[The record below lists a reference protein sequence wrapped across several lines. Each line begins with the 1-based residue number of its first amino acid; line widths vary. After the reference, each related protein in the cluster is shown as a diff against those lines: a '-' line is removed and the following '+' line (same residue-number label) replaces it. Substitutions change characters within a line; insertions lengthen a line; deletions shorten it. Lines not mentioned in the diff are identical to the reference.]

1 MLPRLLT
8 LMTLILAIATAAIP
22 GHAGAIDRAK
32 QPLNDDRGACT
43 FSLALQEPGQR
54 NRFISLLA
62 QAVETD
68 AHDRQEASAENSAD
82 GNDPESMYSSIVKAN
97 FSLSPSRIDSFSLK
111 CLVCHDG
118 VSAPIAEGSYRNS
131 PGEEHS
137 GGQVTGSS
145 HPIGMDYAAYSIGN
159 RSFKD
164 MQMLDQQMVLVDGKV
179 GCLSCHNPLNP
190 RRNHLSVTDAGSELC
205 LACHNK

>member
-1 MLPRLLT
+1 MLSRSLTLLT
-8 LMTLILAIATAAIP
+8 LVITIAAASPLRAVAAATA
-22 GHAGAIDRAK
+22 G
-32 QPLNDDRGACT
+32 QDDRGTCA

-54 NRFISLLA
+54 SRFISLLA
-62 QAVETD
+62 QTVETD
-68 AHDRQEASAENSAD
+68 AHHPQETLTENSAA
-82 GNDPESMYSSIVKAN
+82 GNDPESMYSAIVTAN
-97 FSLSPSRIDSFSLK
+97 FSLTASRIDSFSRK

-131 PGEEHS
+131 PGEDHS

-164 MQMLDQQMVLVDGKV
+164 MQTLDRQMVLVDGKV

-190 RRNHLSVTDAGSELC
+190 RRNHLAVSDARSELC

>member
-1 MLPRLLT
+1 MLSRSQTLLT
-8 LMTLILAIATAAIP
+8 LILTIVAAFP
-22 GHAGAIDRAK
+22 LHAGAAAAAG
-32 QPLNDDRGACT
+32 QSLQDDRGSCT

-54 NRFISLLA
+54 NRFVSLLA
-62 QAVETD
+62 QTVEAD
-68 AHDRQEASAENSAD
+68 AHTPQKTYAD
-82 GNDPESMYSSIVKAN
+82 DIAAGNDPESMYNSIVKV
-97 FSLSPSRIDSFSLK
+97 SYPEPTSRIDSFSRK

-137 GGQVTGSS
+137 RGQVNGSS

-159 RSFKD
+159 RSFKNVE
-164 MQMLDQQMVLVDGKV
+164 MLDRQMVLVDGKV

-190 RRNHLSVTDAGSELC
+190 RRNHLAVSDARSELC